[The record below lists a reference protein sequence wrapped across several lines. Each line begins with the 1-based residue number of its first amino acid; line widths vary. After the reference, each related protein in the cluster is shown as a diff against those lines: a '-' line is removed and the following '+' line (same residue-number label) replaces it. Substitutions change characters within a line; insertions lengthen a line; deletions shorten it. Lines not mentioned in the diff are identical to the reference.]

1 VTPTD
6 GSPEPEAQDPSSRWC
21 AKSQRTPSR
30 IAACSC
36 APASF
41 AFTAS
46 PWKRAAE
53 GGGSAVSACSWS
65 RGEVD
70 VADRVG
76 ATSGD
81 ERVSTNASQTELL
94 MSKRVTESAG
104 ARHSRGNTTGLGCS
118 FLMSRKSLL
127 PHFVTCAPGVE
138 PLLHA
143 ELKALRFARVERQVG
158 GVYFEGSAVDAMR
171 ANLELRTAVRVLRRV
186 ARFEAGGADA
196 LYDGAGAVDWLPYL
210 PRGGTILVAAH
221 SRESALD
228 HTLFV
233 EQRVKD
239 AIVDQV
245 RARLGERPA
254 VDKEEPDLLVHAH
267 LFRDRCTLL
276 VDTSGQSLHKR
287 GWRVFQG
294 RAPLAETLAAAVLLA
309 SEWDRC
315 SPLLDPFCG
324 SGTLLVEAALLAANH
339 APGLFRERFA
349 FEGFAD
355 FDARRWEALKREA
368 RARVAFPRHLRLLGS
383 ELDEGTLEGARQ
395 NLASAGLAERVEL
408 AVADAREFA
417 PRRGW
422 NAWVV
427 TNPPYGERVG
437 EGEDLRGLYRAF
449 GDRLKEH
456 GRGYRLALLCGAPAL
471 VRALALRFERR
482 TPFKNGAL
490 DCELVVGTV

>member
-1 VTPTD
+1 MSPTP
-6 GSPEPEAQDPSSRWC
+6 R
-21 AKSQRTPSR
+21 
-30 IAACSC
+30 
-36 APASF
+36 
-41 AFTAS
+41 
-46 PWKRAAE
+46 
-53 GGGSAVSACSWS
+53 
-65 RGEVD
+65 
-70 VADRVG
+70 
-76 ATSGD
+76 
-81 ERVSTNASQTELL
+81 
-94 MSKRVTESAG
+94 
-104 ARHSRGNTTGLGCS
+104 
-118 FLMSRKSLL
+118 L
-127 PHFVTCAPGVE
+127 PHFATCAPGVE

-143 ELKALRFARVERQVG
+143 ELKALRFSRIERQVG
-158 GVYFEGSAVDAMR
+158 GVYFEGSAHDAMR

-186 ARFEAGGADA
+186 ARFEAGTADR
-196 LYDGAGAVDWLPYL
+196 LYDGAGAVDWRPFL

-245 RARLGERPA
+245 RERLGERPS

-294 RAPLAETLAAAVLLA
+294 RAPLAETLAAAVLLS
-309 SEWDRC
+309 SEWDRR

-324 SGTLLVEAALLAANH
+324 SGTLLVEAALLAADH

-355 FDARRWEALKREA
+355 FDAPCWEALKREA
-368 RARVAFPRHLRLLGS
+368 WARIDFPRHLRLIGS
-383 ELDEGTLEGARQ
+383 ELDEETLGGARE
-395 NLASAGLAERVEL
+395 NLDSAGYTDRIEL
-408 AVADAREFA
+408 EVGDARDFA

-437 EGEDLRGLYRAF
+437 EEEDLKGLYRAF
-449 GDRLKEH
+449 GDRLKEQA
-456 GRGYRLALLCGAPAL
+456 RGYRLALLCGAPAL
-471 VRALALRFERR
+471 IRALALRFERR

-490 DCELVVGTV
+490 DCELVVGTI